1 MQAPHRDGQY
11 FNLGT
16 PTELWPLWTFWR
28 FDHLLQLISLSAFA
42 MLRRPLL
49 VCWCQLYA
57 SARQEP
63 GPRPC
68 WRCLQSPRCHRN
80 VIAMQSQCCEACCH
94 VLAVQCHGRSCFHAA
109 FHALD
114 LLRCRSDHCRINA
127 NLFEGREIERGRQ
140 IEKCIRLSWD
150 RSRRWFL
157 LMTWWKKEENRLLRF
172 PYPTIPS
179 TSRRFFFAAKRPV
192 TS

>member
-80 VIAMQSQCCEACCH
+80 VIAMQSQCREACCH

-127 NLFEGREIERGRQ
+127 NLFEGRRDRERSTNWEMYSTILRQ
-140 IEKCIRLSWD
+140 ITAVIRVDDMVKERRESTFALSLPD
-150 RSRRWFL
+150 HSFHKSSIFL
-157 LMTWWKKEENRLLRF
+157 CCEA
-172 PYPTIPS
+172 
-179 TSRRFFFAAKRPV
+179 TSD
-192 TS
+192 